1 MITLAMIS
9 LSGTDLYPLIRD
21 FNFSD
26 FKVLKFSFLFEG
38 VKGQR
43 QESPRDRPP
52 LEGLIMQAHRQHRG
66 RLREHAQQPQM
77 SPRRHGDVS
86 HNCNQAWFKLL
97 MDTIYP
103 ETSKRNRH

>member
-1 MITLAMIS
+1 MIP
-9 LSGTDLYPLIRD
+9 LSGTNCTLYPLIKP

-26 FKVLKFSFLFEG
+26 FKVFKFSFLFEG

-52 LEGLIMQAHRQHRG
+52 LEGLVMQAHRQHRG

-86 HNCNQAWFKLL
+86 HSCNQAW
-97 MDTIYP
+97 
-103 ETSKRNRH
+103 

>member
-1 MITLAMIS
+1 
-9 LSGTDLYPLIRD
+9 
-21 FNFSD
+21 
-26 FKVLKFSFLFEG
+26 
-38 VKGQR
+38 
-43 QESPRDRPP
+43 
-52 LEGLIMQAHRQHRG
+52 MQAHRQHRG